1 MILSILKKIIGSK
14 NNRDLRRIRKTVA
27 EINSLEESLKLFSD
41 KDLREKTN
49 QFRDRLASGEQ
60 LDEMLAEAF
69 ATVRETSRRVLAMRH
84 FDVQLIGGI
93 TLHEGRIAEMRTGE
107 GKTLAA
113 TLSAYLNALPAKG
126 VHIITVNDY
135 LAKRDAQWM
144 LPLYRALGLSLGV
157 IQSHRG
163 GNEASSFYCSAD
175 DENGLTVSTRKEAY
189 AADITYGTNN
199 EFGFDYLRDNMA
211 VSSEQLVQGEL
222 FYSVIDEVDSILV
235 DEARTPL
242 IISGKVSDST
252 KWYSDF
258 TRIVKG
264 MKRDVHY
271 EIDEAKKQVHTTE
284 VGVEYVESKLGI
296 KNLYENTQTNFIHY
310 LTATLRAKT
319 IFTKDVDYI
328 IADGQIKIVDEF
340 TGRVLE
346 GRRYSDGLHQALEA
360 KENVKIQDEN
370 QTLASITY
378 QNYFRMYENLAGMTG
393 TAKTEEEEF
402 VQIYNLEV
410 VEIPTNLPIQRSDQQ
425 DAVYKTNSAKLD
437 AVIEDIKLRNT
448 KGQPI
453 LLGTVSVEAS
463 EEISKLLTSKGIV
476 HNVLNAKNHEEE
488 ANIVAQAGRLGA
500 VTVATN
506 MAGRGVDIKLG
517 GNPEDMA
524 IQLQIKENQQ
534 DNPNFLKTKIVEFES
549 KVEKEKQDVLELGG
563 LYVLGTERHESRR
576 IDNQL
581 RGRSGRQGDPG
592 ESRFYISLQDDL
604 MRRFQGE
611 RIESIMN
618 KLNLPDEERIEQS
631 MVTKSI
637 ERAQAQ
643 VESLNFEIRKNVL
656 KFDQVLNQQ
665 RDVIY
670 KWRREL
676 LRSESIHDLIEGWFE
691 DVVDLISKNIEN
703 YKKSYESLDQF
714 KDLVENELSELLS
727 DAAKNKLFQNLEI
740 NDNLDIEKSLK
751 DLFYDNEKQD
761 ENNFWNLARGSAL
774 SFIDQSWKD
783 HLAEMDYLR
792 SGIGLRAMG
801 QRDPLVEYQNEGYDL
816 FEELIDNVKF
826 SVIRILLNFDKNLI
840 VQKEKNIDD
849 NVKEKTITKDK
860 IGRNDPCYCGSGK
873 KYKKCGMVDACIKK
887 S

>member
-1 MILSILKKIIGSK
+1 M
-14 NNRDLRRIRKTVA
+14 A
-27 EINSLEESLKLFSD
+27 LF
-41 KDLREKTN
+41 K
-49 QFRDRLASGEQ
+49 
-60 LDEMLAEAF
+60 
-69 ATVRETSRRVLAMRH
+69 
-84 FDVQLIGGI
+84 
-93 TLHEGRIAEMRTGE
+93 
-107 GKTLAA
+107 
-113 TLSAYLNALPAKG
+113 KG
-126 VHIITVNDY
+126 VHVVTVNEY
-135 LAKRDAQWM
+135 LAKRDAEWM
-144 LPLYRALGLSLGV
+144 SPIYNFLGLEV
-157 IQSHRG
+157 
-163 GNEASSFYCSAD
+163 
-175 DENGLTVSTRKEAY
+175 GLIYSNQDPEEKNQAY
-189 AADITYGTNN
+189 KKDITYGTNN

-211 VSSEQLVQGEL
+211 ISSEQLVQGEL

-252 KWYSDF
+252 KWYSEF
-258 TRIVKG
+258 TKIVKG
-264 MKRDVHY
+264 MKRDIHY

-284 VGVEYVESKLGI
+284 LGVEYVESKLGI
-296 KNLYENTQTNFIHY
+296 PNLYENTKTNFIHY

-319 IFTKDVDYI
+319 IFVKDVDYI
-328 IADGQIKIVDEF
+328 VADGQIKIVDEF

-410 VEIPTNLPIQRSDQQ
+410 VEIPTNLPIQRADQQ
-425 DAVYKTNSAKLD
+425 DAVYKTNKAKLD
-437 AVIEDIKLRNT
+437 AVIEDIKLRNQN
-448 KGQPI
+448 GQPV

-463 EEISKLLTSKGIV
+463 EEISKILTSKGIV
-476 HNVLNAKNHEEE
+476 HNVLNAKNHEQE
-488 ANIVAQAGRLGA
+488 ANIIAQAGKLGA

-517 GNPEDMA
+517 GNAEEMA
-524 IQLQIKENQQ
+524 QQLQINEDEQE
-534 DNPNFLKTKIVEFES
+534 NPNYLES
-549 KVEKEKQDVLELGG
+549 KISELEENVEIEKEKVLSLGG

-592 ESRFYISLQDDL
+592 ESRFYISLQDEL

-618 KLNLPDEERIEQS
+618 KLNLPDDERIEQS

-676 LRSESIHDLIEGWFE
+676 LRSESVNELIEGWLS
-691 DVVDLISKNIEN
+691 DVLETVENNIES
-703 YKKSYESLDQF
+703 YKKSYENLEHF
-714 KDLVENELSELLS
+714 NELVENELGELLS
-727 DAAKNKLFQNLEI
+727 DSSRGKFLNNLQI
-740 NDNLDIEKSLK
+740 NDDLDIYK
-751 DLFYDNEKQD
+751 DLENLFNENKKQD
-761 ENNFWNLARGSAL
+761 IDNFWNLARGSAL

-783 HLAEMDYLR
+783 HLSEMDYLR

-816 FEELIDNVKF
+816 FEELINNVKF
-826 SVIRILLNFDKNLI
+826 SVIRILLNFDKTLI

-849 NVKEKTITKDK
+849 NVKEKVITKDK

-873 KYKKCGMVDACIKK
+873 KYKKCGLVDKCIKK

>member
-1 MILSILKKIIGSK
+1 MGAWYQLSLSIFKKVLSVGSGK
-14 NNRDLRRIRKTVA
+14 LASELNSIVDAINDKELEFERLSDQ
-27 EINSLEESLKLFSD
+27 EI
-41 KDLREKTN
+41 KTN
-49 QFRDRLASGEQ
+49 FQNLSNQ
-60 LDEMLAEAF
+60 LNDDPLNIEVEAF
-69 ATVRETSRRVLAMRH
+69 AYTREAAKRTIGQRH
-84 FDVQLIGGI
+84 YDVQIFGGLVLLRNKI
-93 TLHEGRIAEMRTGE
+93 TEMKTGE
-107 GKTLAA
+107 GKTLVS
-113 TLSAYLNALPAKG
+113 TLPISLMALFKKG
-126 VHIITVNDY
+126 VHVVTVNEY
-135 LAKRDAQWM
+135 LAKRDAEWM
-144 LPLYRALGLSLGV
+144 SPIYEFLGLEV
-157 IQSHRG
+157 
-163 GNEASSFYCSAD
+163 
-175 DENGLTVSTRKEAY
+175 GLIYSNQDPLNKAAAY
-189 AADITYGTNN
+189 KKDITYGTNN

-264 MKRDVHY
+264 MKRDIHY

-284 VGVEYVESKLGI
+284 AGVEYVESKLGI
-296 KNLYENTQTNFIHY
+296 NNLYENTQTNFIHY

-328 IADGQIKIVDEF
+328 VSDGQIKIVDEF

-410 VEIPTNLPIQRSDQQ
+410 VEIPTNLPIQRMDQQ

-437 AVIEDIKLRNT
+437 AVIEDIKIRNNN
-448 KGQPI
+448 GQPI

-463 EEISKLLTSKGIV
+463 EEISKILTSKSIV
-476 HNVLNAKNHEEE
+476 HNVLNAKNHEQE
-488 ANIVAQAGRLGA
+488 ANIIAQAGRLGA

-517 GNPEDMA
+517 GNPEEMA

-534 DNPNFLKTKIVEFES
+534 DNPSFLKSKILEFES
-549 KVEKEKQDVLELGG
+549 KVEQEKQDVLALGG

-676 LRSESIHDLIEGWFE
+676 LRSESVHDLIKGWFE
-691 DVVDLISKNIEN
+691 DVVDIISKNIEN
-703 YKKSYESLDQF
+703 YKKSYESLEQF
-714 KDLVENELSELLS
+714 RDLVENELSELLS
-727 DAAKNKLFQNLEI
+727 DSSKNKLFQNLEI
-740 NDNLDIEKSLK
+740 NDNLDIEQSLK

-761 ENNFWNLARGSAL
+761 ENNFWNLARGSSL

-826 SVIRILLNFDKNLI
+826 SVIRLLLNFDKNQI
-840 VQKEKNIDD
+840 VKKENNIGDKVED
-849 NVKEKTITKDK
+849 KTIIKDK

-873 KYKKCGMVDACIKK
+873 KYKKCGMVNACIKK

>member
-1 MILSILKKIIGSK
+1 MSIFKKVLSVGSGKLATELNSIVDAINDKEQEFEKLSDEDIKTNFQNLSTQLNDDPLSIE
-14 NNRDLRRIRKTVA
+14 V
-27 EINSLEESLKLFSD
+27 
-41 KDLREKTN
+41 
-49 QFRDRLASGEQ
+49 
-60 LDEMLAEAF
+60 EAF
-69 ATVRETSRRVLAMRH
+69 AYIREAAKRTIGQRH
-84 FDVQLIGGI
+84 YDVQIFGGLVLLRNKI
-93 TLHEGRIAEMRTGE
+93 TEMKTGE
-107 GKTLAA
+107 GKTLVS
-113 TLSAYLNALPAKG
+113 TLPISLMALFKKG
-126 VHIITVNDY
+126 VHVVTVNEY
-135 LAKRDAQWM
+135 LAKRDAEWM
-144 LPLYRALGLSLGV
+144 SPIYEFLGLEV
-157 IQSHRG
+157 
-163 GNEASSFYCSAD
+163 
-175 DENGLTVSTRKEAY
+175 GLIHSNQDPVDKALAY
-189 AADITYGTNN
+189 KKDITYGTNN

-211 VSSEQLVQGEL
+211 VASEQLVQGDL

-284 VGVEYVESKLGI
+284 AGVEYVESKLGI
-296 KNLYENTQTNFIHY
+296 SNLYENTQTNFIHY

-328 IADGQIKIVDEF
+328 ISDGQIKIVDEF

-410 VEIPTNLPIQRSDQQ
+410 IEIPTNLPIQRIDQQ

-437 AVIEDIKLRNT
+437 AVIQDIKMRNNN
-448 KGQPI
+448 GQPI

-463 EEISKLLTSKGIV
+463 EEISKILTSKGIV
-476 HNVLNAKNHEEE
+476 HNVLNAKNHEQE
-488 ANIVAQAGRLGA
+488 AHIIAQAGRLGA

-517 GNPEDMA
+517 GNPEEMA
-524 IQLQIKENQQ
+524 IQQQIKENQQ
-534 DNPNFLKTKIVEFES
+534 DNPNFLNSKILEFES
-549 KVEKEKQDVLELGG
+549 EVEQEKKEVLALGG

-592 ESRFYISLQDDL
+592 ESRFYISLQDEL

-676 LRSESIHDLIEGWFE
+676 LRSESIHNLIQGWFE
-691 DVVDLISKNIEN
+691 DVVDIISNNIDN
-703 YKKSYESLDQF
+703 FKKSYESLDQF
-714 KDLVENELSELLS
+714 RDLVENELSELLS
-727 DAAKNKLFQNLEI
+727 DSSKNKLFQNLEI
-740 NDNLDIEKSLK
+740 NDNLDIAKSLK

-761 ENNFWNLARGSAL
+761 EMNFWNLARGSAL
-774 SFIDQSWKD
+774 SFIDQSWKN

-826 SVIRILLNFDKNLI
+826 SVVRLLLNFDKNLI
-840 VQKEKNIDD
+840 VKKKIIPM
-849 NVKEKTITKDK
+849 IT
-860 IGRNDPCYCGSGK
+860 
-873 KYKKCGMVDACIKK
+873 
-887 S
+887 

>member
-1 MILSILKKIIGSK
+1 MSIFKKVLSVGSGK
-14 NNRDLRRIRKTVA
+14 LATELNTIVA
-27 EINSLEESLKLFSD
+27 AINSKEQEFEKFSD
-41 KDLREKTN
+41 QEIKTN
-49 QFRDRLASGEQ
+49 FQNLSEQ
-60 LDEMLAEAF
+60 LEDSSQNIEVEAF
-69 ATVRETSRRVLAMRH
+69 AYTREAAKRTLGQRH
-84 FDVQLIGGI
+84 YDVQIFGG
-93 TLHEGRIAEMRTGE
+93 LVLLRNKIAEMKTGE
-107 GKTLAA
+107 GKTLVS
-113 TLSAYLNALPAKG
+113 TLPISLMALYKKG
-126 VHIITVNDY
+126 VHVVTVNEY
-135 LAKRDAQWM
+135 LAKRDAEWM
-144 LPLYRALGLSLGV
+144 SPVYEFLGLEVGLIHSNQDPLDKA
-157 IQSHRG
+157 
-163 GNEASSFYCSAD
+163 ASY
-175 DENGLTVSTRKEAY
+175 KK
-189 AADITYGTNN
+189 DITYGTNN

-211 VSSEQLVQGEL
+211 VSNEQLVQGEL

-264 MKRDVHY
+264 MKRDIHY

-296 KNLYENTQTNFIHY
+296 TNLYENTQTNFIHY

-328 IADGQIKIVDEF
+328 VSDGQIKIVDEF

-410 VEIPTNLPIQRSDQQ
+410 VEIPTNLPIQRMDQQ
-425 DAVYKTNSAKLD
+425 DAVYKTNTAKLE
-437 AVIEDIKLRNT
+437 AVIEDIKIRND

-476 HNVLNAKNHEEE
+476 HNVLNAKNHEQE
-488 ANIVAQAGRLGA
+488 AHIIAQAGRMGA

-517 GNPEDMA
+517 GNPEEMA
-524 IQLQIKENQQ
+524 IQQQIKENQQ
-534 DNPNFLKTKIVEFES
+534 DNQEFLNAKISEFEPE
-549 KVEKEKQDVLELGG
+549 VEKEKKRVLELGG

-676 LRSESIHDLIEGWFE
+676 LRSKNIKNLIEGWFE
-691 DVVDLISKNIEN
+691 DVADIVSNNIES
-703 YKKSYESLDQF
+703 YKKNYETLDDF
-714 KDLVENELSELLS
+714 KNLVENELSELLS
-727 DAAKNKLFQNLEI
+727 DVSKNRFIQKLEI
-740 NDNLDIEKSLK
+740 NDKLDIKKSLEE
-751 DLFYDNEKQD
+751 LFYNNENQD
-761 ENNFWNLARGSAL
+761 INNFWNLARGSAL

-840 VQKEKNIDD
+840 VKKEKNIDD

>member
-1 MILSILKKIIGSK
+1 MSIFKRVLSVGSGK
-14 NNRDLRRIRKTVA
+14 LVSELNDVVQA
-27 EINSLEESLKLFSD
+27 INDKEKEFELFSD
-41 KDLREKTN
+41 EEIKSNFQELSKKLNGDPQSIEV
-49 QFRDRLASGEQ
+49 
-60 LDEMLAEAF
+60 EAF
-69 ATVRETSRRVLAMRH
+69 AYIREAAKRTLGQRH
-84 FDVQLIGGI
+84 YDVQLFGG
-93 TLHEGRIAEMRTGE
+93 LVLLRNKIAEMKTGE
-107 GKTLAA
+107 GKTLVS
-113 TLSAYLNALPAKG
+113 TLPISLMALFKKG
-126 VHIITVNDY
+126 VHVVTVNEY
-135 LAKRDAQWM
+135 LAKRDAEWM
-144 LPLYRALGLSLGV
+144 SPIYNFLGLEV
-157 IQSHRG
+157 
-163 GNEASSFYCSAD
+163 
-175 DENGLTVSTRKEAY
+175 GLIHSNQDPAEKNQAY
-189 AADITYGTNN
+189 KKDITYGTNN

-211 VSSEQLVQGEL
+211 ISREQLVQGEL

-252 KWYSDF
+252 KWYSEF
-258 TRIVKG
+258 TKIVKG
-264 MKRDVHY
+264 MKRDIHY

-284 VGVEYVESKLGI
+284 LGVEYVESKLGI
-296 KNLYENTQTNFIHY
+296 SNLYENTKTNFIHY

-319 IFTKDVDYI
+319 IYLKDVDYI
-328 IADGQIKIVDEF
+328 IGDGQIKIVDEF

-410 VEIPTNLPIQRSDQQ
+410 VEIPTNLPVQRVDQQ
-425 DAVYKTNSAKLD
+425 DAVYKTNKAKLE
-437 AVIEDIKLRNT
+437 AVIEDIRIRNQN
-448 KGQPI
+448 GQPI

-463 EEISKLLTSKGIV
+463 EEISKILTSKGII
-476 HNVLNAKNHEEE
+476 HNVLNAKNHEQE
-488 ANIVAQAGRLGA
+488 ANIIAQAGKLGA

-517 GNPEDMA
+517 GNADEMA
-524 IQLQIKENQQ
+524 LQLQIKEEKLE
-534 DNPNFLKTKIVEFES
+534 NPNYLISKIKELEDN
-549 KVEKEKQDVLELGG
+549 VEKEKEKVLSLGG

-592 ESRFYISLQDDL
+592 ESRFYISLQDEL

-618 KLNLPDEERIEQS
+618 KLNLPDDERIEQS

-676 LRSESIHDLIEGWFE
+676 LRSENISSLIEGWLS
-691 DVVDLISKNIEN
+691 DVLETVANNIESF
-703 YKKSYESLDQF
+703 KKSYDNLEHF
-714 KDLVENELSELLS
+714 NELVENELGELLS
-727 DAAKNKLFQNLEI
+727 DLVRSKFLKNLEI
-740 NDNLDIEKSLK
+740 NDDLDIYK
-751 DLFYDNEKQD
+751 DLENLFYDNENQD
-761 ENNFWNLARGSAL
+761 KENFWRLARGSAL

-783 HLAEMDYLR
+783 HLSEMDYLR

-816 FEELIDNVKF
+816 FEELINNVKF
-826 SVIRILLNFDKNLI
+826 SVIRILLNFDKTFI

-849 NVKEKTITKDK
+849 NVKDKVIAKEK

-873 KYKKCGMVDACIKK
+873 KFKKCGLVDKCIKK

>member
-1 MILSILKKIIGSK
+1 MSIFKKVLSVGSGK
-14 NNRDLRRIRKTVA
+14 LASELNDVVQA
-27 EINSLEESLKLFSD
+27 INDKEKEFELFSD
-41 KDLREKTN
+41 EEIKVNFQDLSKKLNGDPQSIEI
-49 QFRDRLASGEQ
+49 
-60 LDEMLAEAF
+60 EAF
-69 ATVRETSRRVLAMRH
+69 AYIREAAKRTLGQRH
-84 FDVQLIGGI
+84 YDVQLFGG
-93 TLHEGRIAEMRTGE
+93 LVLLRNKIAEMKTGE
-107 GKTLAA
+107 GKTLVS
-113 TLSAYLNALPAKG
+113 TLPISLMALFKKG
-126 VHIITVNDY
+126 VHVVTVNEY
-135 LAKRDAQWM
+135 LAKRDAEWM
-144 LPLYRALGLSLGV
+144 SPIYNFLGLEV
-157 IQSHRG
+157 
-163 GNEASSFYCSAD
+163 
-175 DENGLTVSTRKEAY
+175 GLIHSNQNPQEKNQAY
-189 AADITYGTNN
+189 KKDITYGTNN

-211 VSSEQLVQGEL
+211 ISSEQLVQGEL

-252 KWYSDF
+252 KWYSEF
-258 TRIVKG
+258 TKIVKG
-264 MKRDVHY
+264 MKRDIHY

-284 VGVEYVESKLGI
+284 LGVEFVESKLGI
-296 KNLYENTQTNFIHY
+296 SNLYENTKTNFIHY

-319 IFTKDVDYI
+319 IFVKDVDYI
-328 IADGQIKIVDEF
+328 VADGQIKIVDEF

-410 VEIPTNLPIQRSDQQ
+410 VEIPTNLPIQRADQQ
-425 DAVYKTNSAKLD
+425 DAVYKTNKAKLD
-437 AVIEDIKLRNT
+437 AVIEDIKHRNQN
-448 KGQPI
+448 GQPI

-463 EEISKLLTSKGIV
+463 EEISKILTSKGIV
-476 HNVLNAKNHEEE
+476 HNVLNAKNHEQE
-488 ANIVAQAGRLGA
+488 ANIIAQAGKLGA

-517 GNPEDMA
+517 GNAEEMA
-524 IQLQIKENQQ
+524 IQLQIKENELE
-534 DNPNFLKTKIVEFES
+534 NPNYLKSKVSELEES
-549 KVEKEKQDVLELGG
+549 VEKEKEKVLSLGG

-592 ESRFYISLQDDL
+592 ESRFYISLQDEL

-618 KLNLPDEERIEQS
+618 KLNLPDDERIEQS

-676 LRSESIHDLIEGWFE
+676 LRSESVSDLIEGWLS
-691 DVVDLISKNIEN
+691 DVLETVENNIES
-703 YKKSYESLDQF
+703 YKKSYENLEHF
-714 KDLVENELSELLS
+714 NELVENELGELLS
-727 DAAKNKLFQNLEI
+727 DSVRGKFLKNLQI
-740 NDNLDIEKSLK
+740 NDDLDIYK
-751 DLFYDNEKQD
+751 DLENLFNENKKQD
-761 ENNFWNLARGSAL
+761 IDNFWNLARGSAL

-783 HLAEMDYLR
+783 HLSEMDYLR

-816 FEELIDNVKF
+816 FEELINNVKF
-826 SVIRILLNFDKNLI
+826 SVIRILLNFDKTLI

-849 NVKEKTITKDK
+849 NVKEKVITKDK

-873 KYKKCGMVDACIKK
+873 KYKKCGLVDKCIKK

>member
-1 MILSILKKIIGSK
+1 MSIFKRVLSVGSGK
-14 NNRDLRRIRKTVA
+14 LVSELNDVVQA
-27 EINSLEESLKLFSD
+27 INDKEKEFELFSD
-41 KDLREKTN
+41 EEIKLNFQELSKKLNGDPQSIEV
-49 QFRDRLASGEQ
+49 
-60 LDEMLAEAF
+60 EAF
-69 ATVRETSRRVLAMRH
+69 AYIREAAKRTLGQRH
-84 FDVQLIGGI
+84 YDVQLFGG
-93 TLHEGRIAEMRTGE
+93 LVLLRNKIAEMKTGE
-107 GKTLAA
+107 GKTLVS
-113 TLSAYLNALPAKG
+113 TLPISLMALFKKG
-126 VHIITVNDY
+126 VHVVTVNEY
-135 LAKRDAQWM
+135 LAKRDAEWM
-144 LPLYRALGLSLGV
+144 SPIYNFLGLEV
-157 IQSHRG
+157 
-163 GNEASSFYCSAD
+163 
-175 DENGLTVSTRKEAY
+175 GLIHSNQDPAEKNQAY
-189 AADITYGTNN
+189 KKDITYGTNN

-211 VSSEQLVQGEL
+211 TSREQLVQGEL

-252 KWYSDF
+252 KWYSEF
-258 TRIVKG
+258 TKIVKG
-264 MKRDVHY
+264 MKRDIHY

-284 VGVEYVESKLGI
+284 LGVEYVESKLGI
-296 KNLYENTQTNFIHY
+296 SNLYENTKTNFIHY

-319 IFTKDVDYI
+319 IYLKDVDYI
-328 IADGQIKIVDEF
+328 IEDGQIKIVDEF

-378 QNYFRMYENLAGMTG
+378 QNYFRMYDNLAGMTG

-410 VEIPTNLPIQRSDQQ
+410 VEIPTNLPVQRVDQQ
-425 DAVYKTNSAKLD
+425 DAVYKTNKAKLE
-437 AVIEDIKLRNT
+437 AVIEDIRIRNQN
-448 KGQPI
+448 GQPI

-463 EEISKLLTSKGIV
+463 EEISKILTSKGII
-476 HNVLNAKNHEEE
+476 HNVLNAKNHEQE
-488 ANIVAQAGRLGA
+488 ANIIAQAGKLGA

-517 GNPEDMA
+517 GNADEMA
-524 IQLQIKENQQ
+524 LQLQIKEEKLE
-534 DNPNFLKTKIVEFES
+534 NPNYLISKIKELEDN
-549 KVEKEKQDVLELGG
+549 VEKEKEKVLSLGG

-592 ESRFYISLQDDL
+592 ESRFYISLQDEL

-618 KLNLPDEERIEQS
+618 KLNLPDDERIEQS

-676 LRSESIHDLIEGWFE
+676 LRSENISSLIEGWLS
-691 DVVDLISKNIEN
+691 DVLETVANNIESF
-703 YKKSYESLDQF
+703 KKSYDNLEHF
-714 KDLVENELSELLS
+714 NELVENELGELLS
-727 DAAKNKLFQNLEI
+727 DLVRSKFLKNLEI
-740 NDNLDIEKSLK
+740 NDDLDIYK
-751 DLFYDNEKQD
+751 DLENLFYDNENQD
-761 ENNFWNLARGSAL
+761 KENFWRLARGSAL

-783 HLAEMDYLR
+783 HLSEMDYLR

-816 FEELIDNVKF
+816 FEELINNVKF
-826 SVIRILLNFDKNLI
+826 SVIRILLNFDKTFI

-849 NVKEKTITKDK
+849 NVKDKVIAKDK

-873 KYKKCGMVDACIKK
+873 KFKKCGLVDKCIKK

>member
-1 MILSILKKIIGSK
+1 MSIFKKVLSVGSGK
-14 NNRDLRRIRKTVA
+14 LASELNDVVQA
-27 EINSLEESLKLFSD
+27 INDKEKEFELFSD
-41 KDLREKTN
+41 EEIKVKFQDLSKKLNGDPQNIEV
-49 QFRDRLASGEQ
+49 
-60 LDEMLAEAF
+60 EAF
-69 ATVRETSRRVLAMRH
+69 AYIREAAKRTLGQRH
-84 FDVQLIGGI
+84 YDVQLFGG
-93 TLHEGRIAEMRTGE
+93 LVLLRNKIAEMKTGE
-107 GKTLAA
+107 GKTLVS
-113 TLSAYLNALPAKG
+113 TLPISLMALFKKG
-126 VHIITVNDY
+126 VHVVTVNEY
-135 LAKRDAQWM
+135 LAKRDAEWM
-144 LPLYRALGLSLGV
+144 SPIYNFLGLEV
-157 IQSHRG
+157 
-163 GNEASSFYCSAD
+163 
-175 DENGLTVSTRKEAY
+175 GLIYSNQDPEEKNQAY
-189 AADITYGTNN
+189 KKDITYGTNN

-211 VSSEQLVQGEL
+211 ISSEQLVQGEL

-252 KWYSDF
+252 KWYSEF
-258 TRIVKG
+258 TKIVKG

-284 VGVEYVESKLGI
+284 LGVEFVESKLGI
-296 KNLYENTQTNFIHY
+296 SNLYENTKTNFIHY

-319 IFTKDVDYI
+319 IFVKDVDYI
-328 IADGQIKIVDEF
+328 VSDGQIKIVDEF

-378 QNYFRMYENLAGMTG
+378 QNYFRMYQNLAGMTG

-410 VEIPTNLPIQRSDQQ
+410 VEIPTNLPIQRADQQ
-425 DAVYKTNSAKLD
+425 DAVYKTNKAKLD
-437 AVIEDIKLRNT
+437 AVIEDIKLRNQN
-448 KGQPI
+448 GQPV

-463 EEISKLLTSKGIV
+463 EEISKILTSKGII
-476 HNVLNAKNHEEE
+476 HNVLNAKNHEQE
-488 ANIVAQAGRLGA
+488 ANIIAQAGKLGA

-517 GNPEDMA
+517 GNAEEMA
-524 IQLQIKENQQ
+524 LQFQINDKEQ
-534 DNPNFLKTKIVEFES
+534 DNPNYLES
-549 KVEKEKQDVLELGG
+549 KISELEENVEIEKEKVLSLGG

-592 ESRFYISLQDDL
+592 ESRFYISLQDEL

-611 RIESIMN
+611 RIESIMT
-618 KLNLPDEERIEQS
+618 KLNLPDDERIEQS

-676 LRSESIHDLIEGWFE
+676 LRSENITGLIEGWLS
-691 DVVDLISKNIEN
+691 DVIEN
-703 YKKSYESLDQF
+703 VANNIDSYKKTYENLEHFSE
-714 KDLVENELSELLS
+714 LVENELSELLS
-727 DAAKNKLFQNLEI
+727 DSARSNFLNNLQI
-740 NDNLDIEKSLK
+740 NDDLDIYRELENLFNEK
-751 DLFYDNEKQD
+751 EKQD
-761 ENNFWNLARGSAL
+761 SDNFWNLARGSAL

-783 HLAEMDYLR
+783 HLSEMDYLR

-816 FEELIDNVKF
+816 FEELINNVKF
-826 SVIRILLNFDKNLI
+826 SVIRILLNFDKTLI

-849 NVKEKTITKDK
+849 NVKEEVITKDK

-873 KYKKCGMVDACIKK
+873 KYKKCGLVDKCIKK

>member
-1 MILSILKKIIGSK
+1 LSIFKKVLSVGSGK
-14 NNRDLRRIRKTVA
+14 LASELNDVVQA
-27 EINSLEESLKLFSD
+27 INDKEKEFELFSD
-41 KDLREKTN
+41 EEIKVKFQDLSKKLNGDPQNIEV
-49 QFRDRLASGEQ
+49 
-60 LDEMLAEAF
+60 EAF
-69 ATVRETSRRVLAMRH
+69 AYIREAAKRTLGQRH
-84 FDVQLIGGI
+84 YDVQLFGG
-93 TLHEGRIAEMRTGE
+93 LVLLRNKIAEMKTGE
-107 GKTLAA
+107 GKTLVS
-113 TLSAYLNALPAKG
+113 TLPISLMALFKKG
-126 VHIITVNDY
+126 VHVVTVNEY
-135 LAKRDAQWM
+135 LAKRDAEWM
-144 LPLYRALGLSLGV
+144 SPIYNFLGLEV
-157 IQSHRG
+157 
-163 GNEASSFYCSAD
+163 
-175 DENGLTVSTRKEAY
+175 GLIYSNQDPEEKNQAY
-189 AADITYGTNN
+189 KKDITYGTNN

-211 VSSEQLVQGEL
+211 ISSEQLVQGEL

-252 KWYSDF
+252 KWYSEF
-258 TRIVKG
+258 TKIVKG

-284 VGVEYVESKLGI
+284 LGVEFVESKLGI
-296 KNLYENTQTNFIHY
+296 SNLYENTKTNFIHY

-319 IFTKDVDYI
+319 IFVKDVDYI
-328 IADGQIKIVDEF
+328 VSDGQIKIVDEF

-378 QNYFRMYENLAGMTG
+378 QNYFRMYQNLAGMTG

-410 VEIPTNLPIQRSDQQ
+410 VEIPTNLPIQRVDQQ
-425 DAVYKTNSAKLD
+425 DAVYKTNKAKLD
-437 AVIEDIKLRNT
+437 AVIEDIKLRNQN
-448 KGQPI
+448 GQPV

-463 EEISKLLTSKGIV
+463 EEISKILTSKGII
-476 HNVLNAKNHEEE
+476 HNVLNAKNHEQE
-488 ANIVAQAGRLGA
+488 ANIIAQAGKLGA

-517 GNPEDMA
+517 GNAEEMA
-524 IQLQIKENQQ
+524 LQFQINDKEQ
-534 DNPNFLKTKIVEFES
+534 DNPNYLES
-549 KVEKEKQDVLELGG
+549 KISELEENVEIEKEKVLSLGG

-592 ESRFYISLQDDL
+592 ESRFYISLQDEL

-611 RIESIMN
+611 RIESIMT
-618 KLNLPDEERIEQS
+618 KLNLPDDERIEQS

-676 LRSESIHDLIEGWFE
+676 LRSENITGLIEGWLS
-691 DVVDLISKNIEN
+691 DVIEN
-703 YKKSYESLDQF
+703 VANNIDSYKKTYENLEHFSE
-714 KDLVENELSELLS
+714 LVENELSELLS
-727 DAAKNKLFQNLEI
+727 DSARSNFLNNLQI
-740 NDNLDIEKSLK
+740 NDDLDIYRELENLFNEK
-751 DLFYDNEKQD
+751 EKQD
-761 ENNFWNLARGSAL
+761 SDNFWNLARGSAL

-783 HLAEMDYLR
+783 HLSEMDYLR

-816 FEELIDNVKF
+816 FEELINNVKF
-826 SVIRILLNFDKNLI
+826 SVIRILLNFDKTLI

-849 NVKEKTITKDK
+849 NVKEEVITKDK

-873 KYKKCGMVDACIKK
+873 KYKKCGLVDKCIKK

>member
-1 MILSILKKIIGSK
+1 
-14 NNRDLRRIRKTVA
+14 
-27 EINSLEESLKLFSD
+27 
-41 KDLREKTN
+41 
-49 QFRDRLASGEQ
+49 
-60 LDEMLAEAF
+60 
-69 ATVRETSRRVLAMRH
+69 
-84 FDVQLIGGI
+84 
-93 TLHEGRIAEMRTGE
+93 
-107 GKTLAA
+107 
-113 TLSAYLNALPAKG
+113 
-126 VHIITVNDY
+126 
-135 LAKRDAQWM
+135 
-144 LPLYRALGLSLGV
+144 
-157 IQSHRG
+157 
-163 GNEASSFYCSAD
+163 
-175 DENGLTVSTRKEAY
+175 
-189 AADITYGTNN
+189 
-199 EFGFDYLRDNMA
+199 MA
-211 VSSEQLVQGEL
+211 ISSEQLVQGEL

-252 KWYSDF
+252 KWYSEF
-258 TRIVKG
+258 TKIVKG

-284 VGVEYVESKLGI
+284 LGVEFVESKLGI
-296 KNLYENTQTNFIHY
+296 SNLYENTKTNFIHY

-319 IFTKDVDYI
+319 IFVKDVDYI
-328 IADGQIKIVDEF
+328 VSDGQIKIVDEF

-378 QNYFRMYENLAGMTG
+378 QNYFRMYQNLAGMTG

-410 VEIPTNLPIQRSDQQ
+410 VEIPTNLPIQRADQQ
-425 DAVYKTNSAKLD
+425 DAVYKTNKAKLD
-437 AVIEDIKLRNT
+437 AVIEDIKLRNQN
-448 KGQPI
+448 GQPV

-463 EEISKLLTSKGIV
+463 EEISKILTSKGII
-476 HNVLNAKNHEEE
+476 HNVLNAKNHEQE
-488 ANIVAQAGRLGA
+488 ANIIAQAGKLGA

-517 GNPEDMA
+517 GNAEEMA
-524 IQLQIKENQQ
+524 LQFQINDKEQ
-534 DNPNFLKTKIVEFES
+534 DNPNYLES
-549 KVEKEKQDVLELGG
+549 KISELEENVEIEKEKVLSLGG

-592 ESRFYISLQDDL
+592 ESRFYISLQDEL

-611 RIESIMN
+611 RIESIMT
-618 KLNLPDEERIEQS
+618 KLNLPDDERIEQS

-676 LRSESIHDLIEGWFE
+676 LRSENITGLIEGWLS
-691 DVVDLISKNIEN
+691 DVIEN
-703 YKKSYESLDQF
+703 VANNIDSYKKTYENLEHFSE
-714 KDLVENELSELLS
+714 LVENELSELLS
-727 DAAKNKLFQNLEI
+727 DSARSNFLNNLQI
-740 NDNLDIEKSLK
+740 NDDLDIYRELENLFNEK
-751 DLFYDNEKQD
+751 EKQD
-761 ENNFWNLARGSAL
+761 SDNFWNLARGSAL

-783 HLAEMDYLR
+783 HLSEMDYLR

-816 FEELIDNVKF
+816 FEELINNVKF
-826 SVIRILLNFDKNLI
+826 SVIRILLNFDKTLI

-849 NVKEKTITKDK
+849 NVKEEVITKDK

-873 KYKKCGMVDACIKK
+873 KYKKCGLVDKCIKK

>member
-1 MILSILKKIIGSK
+1 MSIFKKVLSVGSGK
-14 NNRDLRRIRKTVA
+14 LASELNSVVDA
-27 EINSLEESLKLFSD
+27 INSKEQEFEKLSD
-41 KDLREKTN
+41 QEIKTN
-49 QFRDRLASGEQ
+49 FQNLSKQ
-60 LDEMLAEAF
+60 LNDSPSKIEVEAF
-69 ATVRETSRRVLAMRH
+69 AYTREAAKRTLGQRH
-84 FDVQLIGGI
+84 YDVQIFGG
-93 TLHEGRIAEMRTGE
+93 LVLLRNKIAEMKTGE
-107 GKTLAA
+107 GKTLVS
-113 TLSAYLNALPAKG
+113 TLPISLMALYKKG
-126 VHIITVNDY
+126 VHVVTVNEY
-135 LAKRDAQWM
+135 LAKRDAEWM
-144 LPLYRALGLSLGV
+144 SPIYEFLGLEVGL
-157 IQSHRG
+157 IH
-163 GNEASSFYCSAD
+163 SSQDPLDKA
-175 DENGLTVSTRKEAY
+175 GAY
-189 AADITYGTNN
+189 QKDITYGTNN

-258 TRIVKG
+258 TKIVKG
-264 MKRDVHY
+264 MKKDVHY

-296 KNLYENTQTNFIHY
+296 SNLYENTQTNFIHY

-328 IADGQIKIVDEF
+328 VSDGQIKIVDEF

-410 VEIPTNLPIQRSDQQ
+410 IEIPTNLPIQRMDQQ
-425 DAVYKTNSAKLD
+425 DAVYKTNTAKLD
-437 AVIEDIKLRNT
+437 AVIEDIKIRNE

-463 EEISKLLTSKGIV
+463 EEISKILTSKGIV
-476 HNVLNAKNHEEE
+476 HNVLNAKNHEQE
-488 ANIVAQAGRLGA
+488 AHIIAQAGRLGA

-517 GNPEDMA
+517 GNPEEMA
-524 IQLQIKENQQ
+524 IQQQINENQQ
-534 DNPNFLKTKIVEFES
+534 DNPSFLES
-549 KVEKEKQDVLELGG
+549 KVLQFESQVQEEKQKVIELGG

-676 LRSESIHDLIEGWFE
+676 LRSEKINDLIESWLS
-691 DVVDLISKNIEN
+691 DVLETVENNIES
-703 YKKSYESLDQF
+703 YKKSYENLEHFQE
-714 KDLVENELSELLS
+714 LVENELSELLS
-727 DAAKNKLFQNLEI
+727 DVSRTKFIENLQINDDLDIYKNLE
-740 NDNLDIEKSLK
+740 
-751 DLFYDNEKQD
+751 DLFRENEVQD
-761 ENNFWNLARGSAL
+761 QSNFWNLARGSAL
-774 SFIDQSWKD
+774 SFIDQLWKD
-783 HLAEMDYLR
+783 HLSEMDYLR

-816 FEELIDNVKF
+816 FEDLINNVKF

-849 NVKEKTITKDK
+849 NVKEKTIPKDK

-873 KYKKCGMVDACIKK
+873 KYKKCGLVDKCIKK